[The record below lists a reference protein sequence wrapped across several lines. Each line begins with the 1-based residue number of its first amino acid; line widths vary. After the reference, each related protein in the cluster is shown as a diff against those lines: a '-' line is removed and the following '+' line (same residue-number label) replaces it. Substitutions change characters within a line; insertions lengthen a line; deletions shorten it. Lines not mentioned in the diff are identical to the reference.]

1 MLDKHAISDSPQAT
15 KNVHFGKI
23 ARFSMGV
30 NVWRLNK
37 YTIITNNYNYTDYN
51 GGLQTAGDNGD
62 IVQSQ

>member
-15 KNVHFGKI
+15 KSVHFGKI
-23 ARFSMGV
+23 ARFSMEV